1 MIILKE
7 KILEFQKN
15 VESKFKKFRRSK
27 NQSFIYFGATSIIIL
42 GMVFFLTSN
51 RIFNQDFFVKSTV
64 LNQEI
69 LFENNNIK
77 VLDREYNPNTGVFEM
92 FLDIKNSNPNIDK
105 PINISLKEKNH
116 LDENIS
122 CELIKVGIDEYVIYS
137 ELPLDWS
144 AVSISVT
151 SSDEKNSLSE
161 VLKIYSDRK
170 DTKENNN
177 LKNENVNG
185 YKVKFIDL
193 EIESLNSNISEI
205 DKLLDEKNTTESNLQ
220 KINSE
225 LEEDKKYQTEN
236 EKQESDNKINSNKSS
251 IEKINK
257 EKEELN
263 NEKKELQNKISKL
276 NQKKNDLEKHV

>member
-1 MIILKE
+1 MKE

-92 FLDIKNSNPNIDK
+92 FLNIKNSNSNIDK

-205 DKLLDEKNTTESNLQ
+205 DKLLDEKNTTESNLK

-236 EKQESDNKINSNKSS
+236 EKQESDSKINSNKSS

-276 NQKKNDLEKHV
+276 NKKKNDLEK

>member
-1 MIILKE
+1 MKE

-77 VLDREYNPNTGVFEM
+77 ILDREYNPNTGVFEM
-92 FLDIKNSNPNIDK
+92 FLNIKNSNPNIDK

-205 DKLLDEKNTTESNLQ
+205 DKLLDEKNTTESNLK

-263 NEKKELQNKISKL
+263 KEKKELQNKISKL
-276 NQKKNDLEKHV
+276 NQKKNDLEK

>member
-1 MIILKE
+1 MKE

-15 VESKFKKFRRSK
+15 AESKFKKFRRSK

-69 LFENNNIK
+69 LFDNNNIK

-92 FLDIKNSNPNIDK
+92 FLNIKNSNPNIDK

-205 DKLLDEKNTTESNLQ
+205 DKLLDEKNTTESNLK

-251 IEKINK
+251 IDKINK

-263 NEKKELQNKISKL
+263 KEKKELQNKIIKL

>member
-1 MIILKE
+1 MKE

-92 FLDIKNSNPNIDK
+92 FLNIKNSNPNIDK

-144 AVSISVT
+144 AVSISIT

-205 DKLLDEKNTTESNLQ
+205 DKLLDEKNTTESNLK

-263 NEKKELQNKISKL
+263 KEKKELKNKISKL
-276 NQKKNDLEKHV
+276 NQKKNDLEK

>member
-1 MIILKE
+1 MKE

-15 VESKFKKFRRSK
+15 AESKFKKFRRSK

-92 FLDIKNSNPNIDK
+92 FLNIKNSNPNIGK

-205 DKLLDEKNTTESNLQ
+205 DKLLDEKNTTESNLK

-251 IEKINK
+251 IDKINK

-263 NEKKELQNKISKL
+263 KEKKELQNKIIKL
-276 NQKKNDLEKHV
+276 NQKKNDLEKYV

>member
-77 VLDREYNPNTGVFEM
+77 ILDREYNPNTGVFEM
-92 FLDIKNSNPNIDK
+92 FLNIKNSNPNIDK

-205 DKLLDEKNTTESNLQ
+205 DKLLDEKNTTESNLK

-251 IEKINK
+251 IDKINK

-263 NEKKELQNKISKL
+263 KEKKELQNKIIKL

>member
-1 MIILKE
+1 MKE

-77 VLDREYNPNTGVFEM
+77 ILDREYNPNTGVFEM
-92 FLDIKNSNPNIDK
+92 FLNIKNSNPNIDK

-151 SSDEKNSLSE
+151 SSEGENSLSE

-205 DKLLDEKNTTESNLQ
+205 DKLLEEKNTTESNLK

-236 EKQESDNKINSNKSS
+236 EKQESDSKINSNKSS

-263 NEKKELQNKISKL
+263 NEKKELQNKISKI

>member
-1 MIILKE
+1 MKE
-7 KILEFQKN
+7 KILQFQKN
-15 VESKFKKFRRSK
+15 AESKFKKFKRSK

-51 RIFNQDFFVKSTV
+51 RIFNQDFFVKSTT
-64 LNQEI
+64 LNKEI
-69 LFENNNIK
+69 LFDNNNIK

-92 FLDIKNSNPNIDK
+92 FLNIKNSNPNIDK

-151 SSDEKNSLSE
+151 SSEGENSLSE

-205 DKLLDEKNTTESNLQ
+205 DKLLDEKNTTESNLK

-236 EKQESDNKINSNKSS
+236 EKQESDSKINSNKSS

-263 NEKKELQNKISKL
+263 KEKKELQNKISKL
-276 NQKKNDLEKHV
+276 NQKKNDLEK